1 MLTPP
6 RSRNIVR
13 ANVQTGAEIHKYRRR
28 KPLGEDID
36 ELRRGENMKNTDDSN
51 GDPFPDEVEVDFHV
65 LGALM
70 LNGVGDGAD
79 VVAVD
84 EAGRIQRMV
93 KLL

>member
-1 MLTPP
+1 
-6 RSRNIVR
+6 V
-13 ANVQTGAEIHKYRRR
+13 EIHKYRRR
-28 KPLGEDID
+28 KPLGEDIGK
-36 ELRRGENMKNTDDSN
+36 LRRGGNMKNTDGSN
-51 GDPFPDEVEVDFHV
+51 GDPFPNEVEVDFHV

-70 LNGVGDGAD
+70 LNGVGGEVDGAN